1 MRSAKRPARNCLLV
15 ALLFAGS
22 ACSPSRTDIQLDFV
36 ATWNGETI
44 RCGKGAVQ
52 LSDLRFYVSDL
63 AVTDAKGVEHAVLM
77 TSDGRW
83 QQDNVALIDLENAAG
98 ACANGD
104 SEMRSVITGTTT
116 AAGISAVQFVVGV
129 PFSQN
134 HANPL
139 LADAPLNDSAM
150 HWHWRSGYKFL
161 RAGVAT
167 GDDSFWLHLGST
179 GCEGT
184 VQNITSCASP
194 NRVAVDLSGFSP
206 ENDRIAIDL
215 SALFAN
221 VDLQDGSPGDCSSGP
236 SEENCTM
243 PFSALGL
250 SFAGNPASR
259 QTVFRIQQ

>member
-1 MRSAKRPARNCLLV
+1 VR
-15 ALLFAGS
+15 
-22 ACSPSRTDIQLDFV
+22 
-36 ATWNGETI
+36 
-44 RCGKGAVQ
+44 

-63 AVTDAKGVEHAVLM
+63 VVTDADGVEHALLLAP
-77 TSDGRW
+77 DGRW
-83 QQDNVALIDLENAAG
+83 QQDGVALIDLENAAA
-98 ACANGD
+98 ACMNGD
-104 SEMRSVITGTTT
+104 SEMRSIIAGTTT
-116 AAGISAVQFVVGV
+116 AKSISAVRFVVGV

-161 RAGVAT
+161 RAGVTT

-179 GCEGT
+179 GCAGT

-194 NRVAVDLSGFSP
+194 NRVTVELTSFSP
-206 ENDRIAIDL
+206 GVDHIAIDL
-215 SALFAN
+215 AALFAN
-221 VDLQDGSPGDCSSGP
+221 VDLQDGTPGDCSSGP

-250 SFAGNPASR
+250 SFAGHAASE
-259 QTVFRIQQ
+259 QTVFRVLQ